1 MPTIQSKKY
10 PNNEQFITVEA
21 WKIFQ
26 DTGRSRHFKVVDD
39 GDMQDT
45 VIAVPGSFTDFSKP
59 PVVMEEEED
68 EPDFSDKETE
78 EMNREDLKKWLTEH
92 EIEFSPRI
100 STPKLYQLYLDNQ

>member
-10 PNNEQFITVEA
+10 PNKGEQFIDADT
-21 WKIFQ
+21 WKIMM
-26 DTGRSRHFKVVDD
+26 DTGRARHFKVVDD

-45 VIAVPGSFTDFSKP
+45 VIAVPRSFTDFSKP
-59 PVVMEEEED
+59 VTVTVD
-68 EPDFSDKETE
+68 EIEETE
-78 EMNREDLKKWLTEH
+78 DMNREDLKKWLTEH

>member
-10 PNNEQFITVEA
+10 PNKDEQFVTVEA

-26 DTGRSRHFKVVDD
+26 DTGRARHFKVVND

-59 PVVMEEEED
+59 VTVTVD
-68 EPDFSDKETE
+68 EIEETE
-78 EMNREDLKKWLTEH
+78 EMNREDLKKWLDEH
-92 EIEFSPRI
+92 EVEYSPRI

>member
-1 MPTIQSKKY
+1 MLTIRSKKY
-10 PNNEQFITVEA
+10 PKKEQRVSVET
-21 WKIFQ
+21 WRIFQ
-26 DTGRSRHFKVVDD
+26 DTGRARHFMVVDD

-45 VIAVPGSFTDFSKP
+45 VIAMPISFTDFSKP
-59 PVVMEEEED
+59 VTVTID
-68 EPDFSDKETE
+68 ETE

>member
-10 PNNEQFITVEA
+10 PNKDEQFVDVEA

-26 DTGRSRHFKVVDD
+26 DTGRSRHFTVVND

-59 PVVMEEEED
+59 VTVTVD
-68 EPDFSDKETE
+68 EIEETE
-78 EMNREDLKKWLTEH
+78 DMNREDLKKWLDEH
-92 EIEFSPRI
+92 EVEYSPRI